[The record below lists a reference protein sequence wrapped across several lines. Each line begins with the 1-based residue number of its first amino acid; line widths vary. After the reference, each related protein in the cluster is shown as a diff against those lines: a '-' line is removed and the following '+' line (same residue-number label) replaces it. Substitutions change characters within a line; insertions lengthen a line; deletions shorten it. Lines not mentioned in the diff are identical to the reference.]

1 MMWVAVRC
9 IATTYQAPPRHE
21 GDLYTRPIVRRPIRW
36 TALALLLAVGLSP
49 AVANAQGETIGG
61 TLIYRTGDER
71 IPVEGVLIIVS
82 QDGAAIG
89 EATSNVEGV
98 WEVAVPG
105 PGTYQVALDES
116 TLPDGVGLTDP
127 TKSVLPE
134 VDVLGGQDKKV
145 LFPLGESTRTT
156 ISAYQRVGAL
166 FFAGLKLGAIIALAA
181 VGLSLIYG
189 VTKLVNFAHA
199 EMVTLGGVTAYFFH
213 ASPLG
218 PGWPLLI
225 AAVPAVAAVGAFG
238 AAQELGLWRPLRKR
252 HTGLIAMMVVSI
264 GLSFA
269 VRSLI
274 QILFGGEP
282 RSYPDFAGQAPVEL
296 LGIPVVPKHL
306 VTVIAAVVVLGAVGL
321 FLQRTAAGTAMRAI
335 SDDPDLAESSG
346 IDVNRVILLTWIM
359 AGALAGLAGVFLG
372 ANDSVSYDMG
382 FKLLLLIFAA
392 VVLGG
397 LGTAYGAMVGG
408 FIVGVAVEM
417 STLFVP
423 SELKT
428 AVGLAILIVMLLVR
442 PQGILGTRERI
453 G

>member
-1 MMWVAVRC
+1 MALFLAVVLTP
-9 IATTYQAPPRHE
+9 AA
-21 GDLYTRPIVRRPIRW
+21 
-36 TALALLLAVGLSP
+36 ALAE
-49 AVANAQGETIGG
+49 GETIGG

-71 IPVEGVLIIVS
+71 IPVEGVLIPVS
-82 QDGAAIG
+82 QDGAFIG
-89 EATSNVEGV
+89 DDRSDAEGK
-98 WEVAVPG
+98 WEVAVAG
-105 PGTYQVALDES
+105 PGTYQVALDQS
-116 TLPDGVGLTDP
+116 TLPDGVELTDP
-127 TKSVLPE
+127 DRSVLPA
-134 VDVLGGQDKKV
+134 VDVTPGQQKKV
-145 LFPLGESTRTT
+145 IFPLGEST
-156 ISAYQRVGAL
+156 RVGAL

-189 VTKLVNFAHA
+189 VTRLVNFAHA

-218 PGWPLLI
+218 PGWPLI
-225 AAVPAVAAVGAFG
+225 VAAIPAVLFVAAFG
-238 AAQELGLWRPLRKR
+238 AVQEVGLWRPLRKR
-252 HTGLIAMMVVSI
+252 NTDLIAMMVVSI

-269 VRSLI
+269 VRSLL
-274 QILFGGEP
+274 QIIFGGEP
-282 RSYPDFAGQAPVEL
+282 RSYPDFAGQAPIDL

-306 VTVIAAVVVLGAVGL
+306 VTVVAAVVVLGAVGL

-335 SDDPDLAESSG
+335 SDDTDLAESSG
-346 IDVNRVILLTWIM
+346 INVNQVILYTWVL
-359 AGALAGLAGVFLG
+359 AGALAGLAGVFFG

-423 SELKT
+423 SELKG
-428 AVGLAILIVMLLVR
+428 AVGLAILIGMLLLR
-442 PQGILGTRERI
+442 PQGILGTKERI